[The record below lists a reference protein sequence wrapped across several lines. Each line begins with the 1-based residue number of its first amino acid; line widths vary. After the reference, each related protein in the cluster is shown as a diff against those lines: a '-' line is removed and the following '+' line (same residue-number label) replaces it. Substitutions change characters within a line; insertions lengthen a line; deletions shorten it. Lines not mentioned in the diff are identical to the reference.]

1 MTHLLQKN
9 HAAQAQGVSKVL
21 KKLVFLNMSEK
32 QQTCNIRVLIR
43 DFPC

>member
-21 KKLVFLNMSEK
+21 KKLVFLNMGEK
-32 QQTCNIRVLIR
+32 QQTCSIRMLNR